1 MESNGMQLRDEARR
15 EPVKNAFRVGWE
27 FVEQNMALG
36 WATVAVFVVLSLV
49 EFVPLVG
56 FAATIA
62 VGVFSQSIQIF
73 VGRAFYGAETME
85 AFVSE
90 ASGVKLS
97 TFLTR
102 YQAPAFGAWLGWAA
116 VGFVMLLA
124 WMALVLLLGG
134 DPAALETAGGDEAFE
149 TLFQAMGVAVLP
161 VILIAM
167 LLSYVYPIV
176 QGRVILSDSFGEA
189 FKAVFSLFSP
199 TVWKH
204 AMAGEYFS
212 FVFFFGLVLIGV
224 ALAISLVATLLI
236 LVPIL
241 GALAVAVG
249 AMVLLYPFVAVMGVA
264 CVLAREIAEG

>member
-90 ASGVKLS
+90 AS
-97 TFLTR
+97 
-102 YQAPAFGAWLGWAA
+102 GAWLGWAA

-204 AMAGEYFS
+204 AMTGEYFS